1 MKAII
6 IVILLIYLR
15 QTVSQECE
23 LCDGPCSCSSSYLN
37 CHNLNLTS
45 ALSCTDPP
53 KKINF
58 SDNKLEIINWDFF
71 ANSTAQNQYCYN
83 DFRNNA
89 ITASTGTYR
98 TNQCF
103 SVTLDLSYNALQEL
117 PLGFFETD
125 SGGEELDSF
134 SFHFNNNRI
143 RNIARGSIIVHNR
156 INRLFMYLQN
166 NEISYIPSGA
176 FDLHVSGT
184 FTLYLR
190 DNYIGSLSNT
200 GFSHLLEISSLH
212 YFLFFDNNN
221 ITTMEYTEELA
232 LLKSNI
238 SVMIYLNDNPI
249 VCDCNLRW
257 IADTNSSI
265 RQAIQA
271 TGLPFAPRCNTPD
284 IFKEHT
290 LMSLFPQNFT
300 CPPKLDPNA
309 TLNIQAISG
318 KQLSL
323 RCPFAKADPQVEF
336 YDWVFTPSN
345 PPPSPISGWD
355 IQFATTTKT
364 DQLIINN
371 FSSEGIFKC
380 TPLFPTSSLSVDIN
394 VSFYNSHEILNKDK
408 YQQESSVFLIVL
420 ISLTCFILALL
431 TALVIV
437 IANYCRLLRKVKVK
451 NTKGCP
457 RPPPSKAKKG

>member
-15 QTVSQECE
+15 QTVSLECE
-23 LCDGPCSCSSSYLN
+23 LCDGPCRCSGPYLY
-37 CHNLNLTS
+37 CDNLNLTS

-53 KKINF
+53 RTIDFSYNKI
-58 SDNKLEIINWDFF
+58 EVINWELF
-71 ANSTAQNQYCYN
+71 ANSTAQNQYCHN
-83 DFRNNA
+83 NFRNNA

-98 TNQCF
+98 TNQCNR
-103 SVTLDLSYNALQEL
+103 VILSLGYNALREL
-117 PLGFFETD
+117 PSGFFVTD
-125 SGGEELDSF
+125 SGGGELFEF
-134 SFHFNNNRI
+134 SFYVSNNRM
-143 RNIARGSIIVHNR
+143 RNIARGSIIVHN
-156 INRLFMYLQN
+156 IIGTLTIYFDN

-176 FDLHVSGT
+176 FDFHVSRT

-190 DNYIGSLSNT
+190 DNYIVSLSST
-200 GFSHLLEISSLH
+200 EFSHWLEISSQSLTI
-212 YFLFFDNNN
+212 YVEANN

-232 LLKSNI
+232 FLKSNI
-238 SVMIYLNDNPI
+238 TVRIYISNNPL

-271 TGLPFAPRCNTPD
+271 SGLPFAPRCKTPD
-284 IFKEHT
+284 ILKEHT
-290 LMSLFPQNFT
+290 LMSLFRQNFT

-309 TLNIQAISG
+309 TLNVQAISG

-323 RCPFAKADPQVEF
+323 RCPFAKADPPVEF

-355 IQFATTTKT
+355 SQFATTTKT

-380 TPLFPTSSLSVDIN
+380 TPLFPKSSVSVDIN
-394 VSFYNSHEILNKDK
+394 VSFDNSHETSTEEKINKK
-408 YQQESSVFLIVL
+408 
-420 ISLTCFILALL
+420 ALF
-431 TALVIV
+431 
-437 IANYCRLLRKVKVK
+437 C
-451 NTKGCP
+451 
-457 RPPPSKAKKG
+457 S